1 MSKLIIQSKHFY
13 IFLFV
18 VGDKKKKAQLSVRVF
33 YLND

>member
-18 VGDKKKKAQLSVRVF
+18 VGDKKKKQLSVRVF